1 MSEYAADL
9 ADILAAAARTA
20 PHLHRT
26 PVMRSAQLDQM
37 AGRRLHFKVEAFQ
50 RTGSFKA
57 RGALN
62 AVLSLSEAEARR
74 GVVTHSS
81 GNHGQAV
88 AFAARS
94 RGIPATIVVPSNA
107 PQVKVDAIRGYGAE
121 VVLCA
126 PTLQSRQETAAEL
139 VARTGATLVHS
150 SDDPRVIAGQ
160 GTLAL
165 ELLEQVPELDAI
177 LVPVGGGG
185 MLSGVALAVRGL
197 GHPARVFGAEPAGA
211 DDAAR
216 SKATG
221 QRVTE
226 QTPDT
231 IADGL
236 RTLLGRHTWPPVR
249 DLVEDIVVVDD
260 AATLAAMRLMWTRL
274 KVLGETSSAV
284 GLAAALDPALPAD
297 LREVGIILCGGN
309 VDLDTLPWVKGA

>member
-1 MSEYAADL
+1 MSAYAAELD
-9 ADILAAAARTA
+9 DIRAAAARIA
-20 PHLHRT
+20 PYLRRT
-26 PVMRSAQLDQM
+26 PVMRSGQLDAL

-50 RTGSFKA
+50 KTGSFKA

-62 AVLSLSEAEARR
+62 AVLSLSEAEAAR
-74 GVVTHSS
+74 GVITHSS

-88 AFAARS
+88 AFAARA
-94 RGIPATIVVPSNA
+94 RGIRATIVVPGNA

-126 PTLQSRQETAAEL
+126 PTLDSRQETT
-139 VARTGATLVHS
+139 ARIIEETGATLVHS

-160 GTLAL
+160 GTIAL
-165 ELLEQVPELDAI
+165 ELLEQAPQLDAI
-177 LVPVGGGG
+177 VVPVGGGG
-185 MLSGVALAVRGL
+185 MLSGIALAVRGL

-216 SKATG
+216 SKASG
-221 QRVTE
+221 ARVTE

-236 RTLLGRHTWPPVR
+236 RTLLGEHTWPPVR
-249 DLVEDIVVVDD
+249 DLVEDILVVDD

-284 GLAAALDPALPAD
+284 GLAAALDSALPAELQD
-297 LREVGIILCGGN
+297 VGIILCGGN
-309 VDLDTLPWVKGA
+309 VDLDSLPF